1 MLWKCS
7 FSQEKKE
14 LVKGTE
20 YLGSVVLSAELLFQ
34 IRAQKVLGAGVPT
47 GLVML
52 CPHTPDTHAHTH
64 TSAPGFPASAVPKDP
79 SAVGFG
85 LGFGVRESCQCSQGR
100 GLNFSQPCGKR
111 RQWDEAF

>member
-34 IRAQKVLGAGVPT
+34 IRTQKVLGAGVPT
-47 GLVML
+47 G
-52 CPHTPDTHAHTH
+52 HTPPTHMHTH
-64 TSAPGFPASAVPKDP
+64 TPQPLVFQHQP
-79 SAVGFG
+79 SQRTQAL
-85 LGFGVRESCQCSQGR
+85 LGSG
-100 GLNFSQPCGKR
+100 
-111 RQWDEAF
+111 